1 MTSGSVRRC
10 ICATRPGL
18 RRQWADRQASA
29 DPAAEPGLAGDGV
42 VAALACSALRSGLAA
57 RRSGRAGYAAQRRG
71 RLRGLNAAALQRMR
85 DDLVFDLEPA
95 RRDFGYA
102 PRAFR
107 PVPEELGIGE

>member
-1 MTSGSVRRC
+1 
-10 ICATRPGL
+10 
-18 RRQWADRQASA
+18 SA
-29 DPAAEPGLAGDGV
+29 DPGLAGDGV
-42 VAALACSALRSGLAA
+42 VAALARSALRSGLAA
-57 RRSGRAGYAAQRRG
+57 RQSGRAGYAAQRWG

-85 DDLVFDLEPA
+85 DYLVFDLEPA